1 MLYQIFLLPQVRRS
15 VAWSLIINY
24 VTQVLISAP
33 EQRKTLLFKTEIRIH
48 QQTPRPYYIYTE
60 IYPSAQPQLQN
71 GNPANKYPYTY
82 IHTHGN
88 IHTYGNGSRK
98 NKKKFLC
105 QSSFKGSLPQTWII
119 KKTIHWPL
127 KETYPPRKE
136 FSSRI

>member
-60 IYPSAQPQLQN
+60 IYPSAQPQPQN

-82 IHTHGN
+82 IHTHTATYT
-88 IHTYGNGSRK
+88 HTAMGAVKTKKNSCVSQVSR
-98 NKKKFLC
+98 
-105 QSSFKGSLPQTWII
+105 GRY
-119 KKTIHWPL
+119 L
-127 KETYPPRKE
+127 KPA
-136 FSSRI
+136 

>member
-98 NKKKFLC
+98 NKKKFLSVKF
-105 QSSFKGSLPQTWII
+105 QGVATSNLHNKENHSLA
-119 KKTIHWPL
+119 
-127 KETYPPRKE
+127 PPRNIPPQK
-136 FSSRI
+136 RIFEQD